1 MKNYDLRIEHLYE
14 NGNIDET
21 TGYLC
26 LYVNGKGRKNRFH
39 EHEFYEF
46 FLALNPIVHY
56 INGKTEKLDRG
67 SFVFI
72 KPSDIHGIVY
82 EECKEGDIINLSF
95 STRIM
100 EGILNY
106 LCLTKT
112 AVDNIMDNCISLSE
126 ADTIS
131 LFKKMKNIVNGD
143 KANVLQTRIL
153 ILEMFAMF
161 LKDKSLKSDIP
172 EWFDDMCNQMKK
184 TENYSVG
191 AQRMIDIS
199 GKSREYISRCMRKYL
214 GISVTEFV
222 NDIRLSFVA
231 AQLVGGN
238 KSITELCNEAGFYSV
253 SWFNKIFLKKYGM
266 PPKEMR
272 KSGKYNESID
282 F

>member
-1 MKNYDLRIEHLYE
+1 MKNYDLRVEHLYE
-14 NGNIDET
+14 NGNIDES

-46 FLALNPIVHY
+46 FLALTPIVHY

-67 SFVFI
+67 RFVFI

-82 EECKEGDIINLSF
+82 EQCKDGDIINLSF
-95 STRIM
+95 STQIM

-112 AVDNIMDNCISLSE
+112 AVDNITDHCISLNE
-126 ADTIS
+126 ADTVS
-131 LFKKMKNIVNGD
+131 LFKKMENIANGD
-143 KANVLQTRIL
+143 KTGILSTRIL
-153 ILEMFAMF
+153 ILEMFALF
-161 LKDKSLKSDIP
+161 LKDHSFESDIP
-172 EWFDDMCNQMKK
+172 EWFDQMCNQMKK
-184 TENYSVG
+184 AENYSVG
-191 AQRMIDIS
+191 AEKMVALS
-199 GKSREYISRCMRKYL
+199 GKSREYISRCMRKYR
-214 GISVTEFV
+214 GITVTEFV

-231 AQLVGGN
+231 SQLVGGDQG
-238 KSITELCNEAGFYSV
+238 ITELCNEAGFYSV

-266 PPKEMR
+266 SPKKMR
-272 KSGKYNESID
+272 KSGKYHENFD